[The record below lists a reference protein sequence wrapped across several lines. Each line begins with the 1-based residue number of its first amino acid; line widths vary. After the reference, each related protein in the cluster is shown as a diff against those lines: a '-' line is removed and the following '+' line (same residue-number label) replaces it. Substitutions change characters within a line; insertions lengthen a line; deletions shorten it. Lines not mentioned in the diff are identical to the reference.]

1 MELTLRRFRM
11 FTAACGFAGAVALT
25 ATMSAPLAVADESP
39 AGSAYALSVR
49 TTLLN
54 APLVKIDPLPTAAY
68 PKGADESIAKVGP
81 NLAGLVSAKVLSAS
95 SDVKSG
101 SLTSVASLADV
112 VVRDILSAKVVTAE
126 CQASKKGLTGKSS
139 IAELTVLGQKIDVNA
154 TADIDVLGVATVKIN
169 EQVRHGNTLTVNAV
183 HVTVGGPVRGITSAD
198 VVLSQAKCSGTAGG
212 PETPPTSTTTTQ
224 PSESEGPAP
233 TTGTS
238 EPDHPATT
246 TSGSAGDAQGDVT
259 PVADSGDLAE
269 TGVSAIIPIAIGG
282 LLLLMGG
289 AAAIYYTRRS
299 RTAASS
305 PSED

>member
-1 MELTLRRFRM
+1 M
-11 FTAACGFAGAVALT
+11 FAVACGFAGTVALT
-25 ATMSAPLAVADESP
+25 AMMTAPQALADESP
-39 AGSAYALSVR
+39 TGSAYALSVR

-54 APLVKIDPLPTAAY
+54 ATLVKIDPLPTAAY
-68 PKGADESIAKVGP
+68 PKGADESVAKVGP
-81 NLAGLVSAKVLSAS
+81 NLAGLVSAKALNAS

-101 SLTSVASLADV
+101 SLTSVASLAEV
-112 VVRDILSAKVVTAE
+112 VVRDILSAKVITAE

-169 EQVRHGNTLTVNAV
+169 EQVRQGNTLTVNAV

-212 PETPPTSTTTTQ
+212 PETPPNTSTTTTQ

-246 TSGSAGDAQGDVT
+246 TSGSAGDAQGGVT

-269 TGVSAIIPIAIGG
+269 TGVSAIVPIAIGG
-282 LLLLMGG
+282 LLLLVGG
-289 AAAIYYTRRS
+289 AAAIYYTRRG

-305 PSED
+305 SED